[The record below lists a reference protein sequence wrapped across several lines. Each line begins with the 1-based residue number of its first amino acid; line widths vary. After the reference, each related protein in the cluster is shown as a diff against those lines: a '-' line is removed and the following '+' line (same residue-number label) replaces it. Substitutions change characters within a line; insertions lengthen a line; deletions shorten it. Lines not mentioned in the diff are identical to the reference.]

1 MVEEAE
7 VLAQGL
13 VAELLVVLVVV
24 QPEAVVEQLVQPE
37 LVHQVEQIMMY
48 LLILKVGVIL
58 GELPMVMLHN
68 MVVPEEEDHELLAV
82 IKALVVKAARVEMD
96 YQ

>member
-1 MVEEAE
+1 MVEGAE

>member
-13 VAELLVVLVVV
+13 GAELLVVLVVV
-24 QPEAVVEQLVQPE
+24 QPEAVVLELVQQE
-37 LVHQVEQIMMY
+37 LVQQVEQIILY

>member
-24 QPEAVVEQLVQPE
+24 QPE
-37 LVHQVEQIMMY
+37 LVHQVEQIILY

-58 GELPMVMLHN
+58 GELPLVMLQD
-68 MVVPEEEDHELLAV
+68 MVVPVAEEHTQPGVLR
-82 IKALVVKAARVEMD
+82 ALVVKVALVEMD
-96 YQ
+96 YL